1 MSDLVSCSMTFS
13 VFPQNPNLWVM
24 GELYMSQKRKMKKIS
39 SKPPN
44 VNLREWLLGLQKIPL
59 ALQNPWQMLKSVPKS
74 KKKNISKDCLEMPK
88 NSLDVLINIPF
99 I

>member
-74 KKKNISKDCLEMPK
+74 KKKISVKI
-88 NSLDVLINIPF
+88 VLKCQRTHLMY
-99 I
+99 